1 MKYRTRSI
9 FLWILSF
16 VLMAGAGAY
25 QRMTGP
31 TYPVSGK
38 TKIAG
43 ETVKYKL
50 IRTWEGDTDAEVTV
64 EVENETIEGRY
75 RFRRFKSFDD
85 WSEKPMEHRGNELIA
100 RLPNQP
106 PAGKVEYQILLGKN
120 GNFESLEE
128 KPLILRYKGVVPGFV
143 LIPHIITIFLAMMFS
158 MRAGFEALIHGR
170 NLVSQTLWTLI
181 LLTVG
186 GMILGPIVQKYAFD
200 AYWTGWPIGTD
211 LTDNKTAA
219 AFIMWILAYLR
230 VRKNPNQRGW
240 VIAAAIVLLAVYMI
254 PHSML
259 GSEIDYTQETLNN

>member
-16 VLMAGAGAY
+16 ILMAGAGVY

-31 TYPVSGK
+31 TYPVKGK
-38 TKIAG
+38 VEIAG
-43 ETVKYKL
+43 QKIKYKL
-50 IRTWEGDTDAEVTV
+50 IRAWEGTTDAEITV
-64 EVENETIEGRY
+64 EVNDESINGKYRY
-75 RFRRFKSFDD
+75 KRFKSFDD
-85 WSEKPMEHRGNELIA
+85 WTEKPMIRQGNELVA

-106 PAGKVEYQILLGKN
+106 PAGKVEYQILLEHN
-120 GNFESLEE
+120 DNLQSLEQ
-128 KPLILRYKGVVPGFV
+128 KPLILRYKGVVPDFV
-143 LIPHIITIFLAMMFS
+143 LIPHIIIIFLAMMFS

-170 NLVSQTLWTLI
+170 NLVKQAMWTLI

-200 AYWTGWPIGTD
+200 AFWTGWPIGTD

-219 AFIMWILAYLR
+219 AFIMWVLAYLR

-240 VIAAAIVLLAVYMI
+240 VIAAAVVLLAVYMI

-259 GSEIDYTQETLNN
+259 GSEIDYTQETIN